1 MKIFVVC
8 MKHQSPS
15 HYYTV
20 TLFTAGSHQCLI
32 DLAHSK
38 VNCASLTHSY
48 FPEAAYDSVLSK
60 CIIVQSTTLAR
71 VTGV

>member
-8 MKHQSPS
+8 IKHQSPS
-15 HYYTV
+15 HYTV

-38 VNCASLTHSY
+38 VNCSSLTHSY
-48 FPEAAYDSVLSK
+48 FPEAAYDSVLSAS
-60 CIIVQSTTLAR
+60 IVQSTTLAR